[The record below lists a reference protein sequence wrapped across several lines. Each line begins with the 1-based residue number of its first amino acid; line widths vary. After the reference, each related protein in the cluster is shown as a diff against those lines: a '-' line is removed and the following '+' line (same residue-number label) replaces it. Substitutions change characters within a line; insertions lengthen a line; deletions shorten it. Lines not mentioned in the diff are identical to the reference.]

1 MKTIYSIYI
10 KRLID
15 FVIAVVALLVLSP
28 LLLVISIMIAIKL
41 DKPILF
47 TQERIGKNGETF
59 KLYKFRSMSNEV
71 DSDGNLLPDNLRL
84 TSFGKF
90 LRSTSIDELPELW
103 NIIIGDMSLVGPRPL
118 VTQYLPYFTKD
129 EAKRHDVRPGL
140 TGFAQVNGRNSLSW
154 EERFEYDT
162 TYVEKISFLL
172 DLRIILKTFFKVFKR
187 SDIGQRGVGV
197 LEDFDT
203 YRKKQLGEVD

>member
-1 MKTIYSIYI
+1 MKTLYSRYI

-15 FVIAVVALLVLSP
+15 FVISVVGLLILSP
-28 LLLVISIMIAIKL
+28 ILIVISIMIAVKL
-41 DKPILF
+41 GKPVLF
-47 TQERIGKNGETF
+47 TQDRIGKNGKIF

-71 DSDGNLLPDNLRL
+71 DLDGNLLPDNLRL

-140 TGFAQVNGRNSLSW
+140 TGFAQINGRNSLSW
-154 EERFEYDT
+154 EERFAYDV
-162 TYVEKISFLL
+162 TYVEKISFSL

-187 SDIGQRGVGV
+187 SDIGERGVGV

-203 YRKKQLGEVD
+203 YRKQQLRKED

>member
-15 FVIAVVALLVLSP
+15 FVIAVVALLILSP

-41 DKPILF
+41 DKPVLF
-47 TQERIGKNGETF
+47 TQGRIGKNGETF